1 MRRCSLKLTCRLLG
15 HRQSTFMS
23 ASRTPYLPT
32 LDVPLLRADEFFPF
46 AAHPIHIGTYQLW
59 FTCDADAD
67 PESVT
72 VCIDLGK
79 PLEINVDEALHVIL
93 GLCLGLPASSRGVV
107 AQQAH
112 TGTLV
117 YRFAYMLHEDP
128 TGALLVDAMSGLA
141 ASAISVS
148 KWSVH

>member
-1 MRRCSLKLTCRLLG
+1 
-15 HRQSTFMS
+15 MS

-32 LDVPLLRADEFFPF
+32 IDIPLLRAGEFFPF
-46 AAHPIHIGTYQLW
+46 AAHPILIGAYQLW
-59 FTCDADAD
+59 FTCDAGVDADAD
-67 PESVT
+67 PGSVT

-79 PLEINVDEALHVIL
+79 PLEINIDEALHVIL

-107 AQQAH
+107 AQQAR

-117 YRFAYMLHEDP
+117 YRFPYTLHDDP

>member
-1 MRRCSLKLTCRLLG
+1 
-15 HRQSTFMS
+15 MS

-32 LDVPLLRADEFFPF
+32 IDIPLLRAGEFFPF
-46 AAHPIHIGTYQLW
+46 AAHPILIGAYQLW
-59 FTCDADAD
+59 FTCDAGVDADAD
-67 PESVT
+67 PGAVT

-79 PLEINVDEALHVIL
+79 PLEINIDEALHVIL

-117 YRFAYMLHEDP
+117 YRFPYTLHDDP

>member
-1 MRRCSLKLTCRLLG
+1 MKLTRRLRR
-15 HRQSTFMS
+15 HRQSKFMS
-23 ASRTPYLPT
+23 ASRTPYLST
-32 LDVPLLRADEFFPF
+32 LDIPLLRAGEFLPF
-46 AAHPIHIGTYQLW
+46 AAHPLLIGAYQLW
-59 FTCDADAD
+59 FTCDADTD

-79 PLEINVDEALHVIL
+79 PLEINLDEALHVIL

-107 AQQAH
+107 ARQGH

-117 YRFAYMLHEDP
+117 YRFPYTLHDDP

-141 ASAISVS
+141 ASALSVS

>member
-1 MRRCSLKLTCRLLG
+1 MRRCSLKLTRRLLR
-15 HRQSTFMS
+15 HRQPKFMS

-32 LDVPLLRADEFFPF
+32 LDIPLLRADEFFPF
-46 AAHPIHIGTYQLW
+46 AAHPILIGAYQLW
-59 FTCDADAD
+59 FTCDAEAD

-79 PLEINVDEALHVIL
+79 PLEINIDEALHMIL
-93 GLCLGLPASSRGVV
+93 GLCLGLPASSRGMV
-107 AQQAH
+107 AQQRH

-117 YRFAYMLHEDP
+117 YRFPYMLDDDP
-128 TGALLVDAMSGLA
+128 TGALLVDAMTGLA
-141 ASAISVS
+141 ASADSVS

>member
-1 MRRCSLKLTCRLLG
+1 
-15 HRQSTFMS
+15 MS

-32 LDVPLLRADEFFPF
+32 IDIPLLRAGEFFPF
-46 AAHPIHIGTYQLW
+46 AAHPILIGAYQLW
-59 FTCDADAD
+59 FTCDADANAD
-67 PESVT
+67 HESVT

-117 YRFAYMLHEDP
+117 YRFPYTLHDDP
-128 TGALLVDAMSGLA
+128 TGALLIDAMSGLA
-141 ASAISVS
+141 ASATSVS
-148 KWSVH
+148 KWAVH